1 MAISVPDRDAQNLA
15 EVDRKIADV
24 LGHPATSFWLR
35 QALQTALDRD
45 AVDAVN
51 DAEALH
57 ELLGERA
64 TALFDQLLG
73 PDKVAAVLLGGDND
87 K

>member
-1 MAISVPDRDAQNLA
+1 MPDPDAQHLA
-15 EVDRKIADV
+15 DVDRKIADV
-24 LGHPATSFWLR
+24 LGHPATSDWLR

-51 DAEALH
+51 DAESLH

-64 TALFDQLLG
+64 TALFDQLFE
-73 PDKVAAVLLGGDND
+73 PANVAV
-87 K
+87 